1 VARESGGRAALGVA
15 SAVGVPAALLWT
27 LSGPARR
34 DAGLAAAPFGP
45 TILLVAHLTAALPAG
60 WALARS
66 FVRDSSHP
74 RPLVGA
80 VLGVFETVV
89 LGMIGPIL
97 AGWLDIT
104 GAGIVA
110 RGFVRSALSVLLVAP
125 WLLPWASRPVARSGF
140 VSALAAGAILAM
152 LPPLAFATR
161 LAETRSTEAA
171 ADLETGRLAKASRT
185 FWALQELGA
194 SVPVSAQSPAKWL
207 EVLRPQMEALEQT
220 ASRPLARTATTSA
233 RIDRAFV
240 LIQLNRLA
248 EAEEVLKPAAVSG
261 DIDASLLLAAVHRD
275 EGHWVD
281 SERLYRQLLDRAP
294 YSHGAGLNRV
304 DQMATAYDGLADVLT
319 ASGRW
324 EEAGRVLRDARR
336 RLSTK
341 SSHYAFR
348 LGVHDLDHGRPF
360 SSLEWFDEA
369 IRQDA
374 RYSARV
380 EPLRRQALVRT
391 PACLIPR
398 RGSGR

>member
-1 VARESGGRAALGVA
+1 MAREPGGRAVLGVA

-34 DAGLAAAPFGP
+34 HAGLAAVPFGP
-45 TILLVAHLTAALPAG
+45 TILLVAHLAAALPAG
-60 WALARS
+60 WVLARS
-66 FVRDSSHP
+66 FAHGSSRP
-74 RPLVGA
+74 RPLAGA
-80 VLGVFETVV
+80 VLGVFEAVV
-89 LGMIGPIL
+89 LGMMGPIL
-97 AGWLDIT
+97 AGWLDFT
-104 GAGIVA
+104 DSGIVA
-110 RGFVRSALSVLLVAP
+110 RSFVRSALSVLLVSP

-140 VSALAAGAILAM
+140 ISALAAGAILAV

-185 FWALQELGA
+185 LWALQELGA
-194 SVPVSAQSPAKWL
+194 SALVSATSPAKWL
-207 EVLRPQMEALEQT
+207 EVLRLQMEALEQT
-220 ASRPLARTATTSA
+220 ASQSLAQTATTSA

-248 EAEEVLKPAAVSG
+248 EAEKVLKPAAASG

-294 YSHGAGLNRV
+294 SGHRAGAARV

-319 ASGRW
+319 AAGRPDK
-324 EEAGRVLRDARR
+324 AGRVLLDARR
-336 RLSTK
+336 RLSSK

-360 SSLEWFDEA
+360 SALEWFDEA

-374 RYSARV
+374 RFSARV

-391 PACLIPR
+391 PACLISR
-398 RGSGR
+398 